1 VGSTTLQR
9 PQQQRR
15 RTRRG
20 RGAAAGGGG
29 GAAAAF
35 FLDRI
40 SPTPGTLQRVLQ
52 RERRLRGTP
61 EVSGNHWFGKSRVEG
76 GEASVESATFSIKE
90 GII

>member
-9 PQQQRR
+9 QQR

-20 RGAAAGGGG
+20 RGAAGGGG
-29 GAAAAF
+29 GAAAAS

-40 SPTPGTLQRVLQ
+40 SPTAGTLHRVVQ